1 MAMADFSIKI
11 KKAIH
16 FLNQSDGSLKS
27 KVIRSGF
34 WVGLSTSL
42 LSFLSIGRNIIL
54 ARLLAPEIF
63 GLMAICLIVIRGV
76 ELFTETGFGAALIHR
91 QDQFDEAKETAFT
104 LMVIRGF
111 VLALIV
117 FSISTFVATYYER
130 TELSNPIKAIALVLL
145 FKGFQNINLITQ
157 EKNLDF
163 KKLTFLRQATTILD
177 FSIVVILAYFLR
189 SVWALILGQVIVS
202 IIGTVLSYVFIPGR
216 IKFHFDKKI
225 AKSLFAYGKYITGLT
240 IVLFTASG
248 IDNAFIGKIL
258 GMEML
263 GYYVIA
269 YSLANLP
276 ATHISKVASRVMFP
290 AYSKLQNNFP
300 ALREAYLA
308 VVKLLSTLTIPAAVG
323 LAILAPEII
332 GLIYGEK
339 WLPAVGSL
347 QILCLFGG
355 CRSIL
360 AINGYLYNAV
370 GKPYISFYL
379 GTFRLLLILI
389 GIYPLTKAYGLIG
402 ASLSVTVP
410 VILQLILS
418 TIIIS
423 NVLKLQPYEIIKI
436 LASSLA
442 CTAIMGIIVI
452 SIKYKVAIDNLFA
465 LFSMIVLA
473 MMIHALVNFNYIK
486 SSINKI
492 TKAL

>member
-1 MAMADFSIKI
+1 
-11 KKAIH
+11 
-16 FLNQSDGSLKS
+16 
-27 KVIRSGF
+27 
-34 WVGLSTSL
+34 
-42 LSFLSIGRNIIL
+42 
-54 ARLLAPEIF
+54 
-63 GLMAICLIVIRGV
+63 
-76 ELFTETGFGAALIHR
+76 
-91 QDQFDEAKETAFT
+91 
-104 LMVIRGF
+104 
-111 VLALIV
+111 
-117 FSISTFVATYYER
+117 
-130 TELSNPIKAIALVLL
+130 
-145 FKGFQNINLITQ
+145 
-157 EKNLDF
+157 
-163 KKLTFLRQATTILD
+163 
-177 FSIVVILAYFLR
+177 
-189 SVWALILGQVIVS
+189 
-202 IIGTVLSYVFIPGR
+202 
-216 IKFHFDKKI
+216 
-225 AKSLFAYGKYITGLT
+225 
-240 IVLFTASG
+240 
-248 IDNAFIGKIL
+248 
-258 GMEML
+258 ML

-308 VVKLLSTLTIPAAVG
+308 VVKLLSTLTIPASVG

-339 WLPAVGSL
+339 WLPAVGSM
-347 QILCLFGG
+347 QILCLFGC

-360 AINGYLYNAV
+360 SINGYLYNAV
-370 GKPYISFYL
+370 GKPYICFYL

-442 CTAIMGIIVI
+442 FTAIMGIIVI
-452 SIKYKVAIDNLFA
+452 SIKYKIAIDNLFA
-465 LFSMIVLA
+465 LFSLIVIA

-492 TKAL
+492 TKKL